1 MSLTIYFL
9 RHGETPFSREDLLSG
24 GAADPEL
31 TVEGQQMAEDF
42 ATVYRDVPFKAVYS
56 SPLRRTRATAAPIC
70 EALGI
75 QPEFRDGLKEIA
87 FGEWEGKTRAE
98 AFEAFHDD
106 YLSWLADPAWNA
118 PTGGE
123 TAVATAERAM
133 RVINEIRS
141 AVANG
146 DVLVVSHKSAIR
158 IILCTLLG
166 IDVGRFRVRLGCPV
180 ASVSVVEFIKH
191 GPLLHKLADRTHLRE
206 ALRSLPGS

>member
-1 MSLTIYFL
+1 MSLTLYFL

-24 GAADPEL
+24 AAADPEL
-31 TVEGQQMAEDF
+31 TVEGRQMAEDF
-42 ATVYRDVPFKAVYS
+42 ATAYRDVPFKAVYC
-56 SPLRRTRATAAPIC
+56 SPLLRTRATAAPIC

-75 QPEFRDGLKEIA
+75 RPELRDGLTEIA

-98 AFEAFHDD
+98 ALGSFHDD
-106 YLSWLADPAWNA
+106 YLRWLADPAWNA

-141 AVANG
+141 VVPKG
-146 DVLVVSHKSAIR
+146 DVLVVSHKSTIR
-158 IILCTLLG
+158 IILCALLG

-180 ASVSVVEFIKH
+180 ASVSVVEFKEH
-191 GPLLHKLADRTHLRE
+191 GPLLHKLADRTHLRT
-206 ALRSLPGS
+206 ALRNLPGS